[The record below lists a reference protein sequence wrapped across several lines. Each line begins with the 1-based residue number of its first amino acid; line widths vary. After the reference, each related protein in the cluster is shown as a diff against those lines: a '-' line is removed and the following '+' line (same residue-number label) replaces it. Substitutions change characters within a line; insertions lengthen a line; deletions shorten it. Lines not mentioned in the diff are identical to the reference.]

1 MTKYGLALH
10 SSTPELGLA
19 IGQRNLAIVRDHY
32 RTNVWDLGRD
42 TSNVLHTYLLE
53 FMASQHWQDLG
64 WIAVAK
70 GPGGF
75 TGTRLAV
82 VTAKTIC
89 QQLQIPLY
97 GISNLAAVAW
107 QQQLSGDIAVT
118 MPAQQGQLYMGVY
131 RISHEPAANNQQS
144 FEVLEND
151 QLTTTTAWQ
160 EYSDKFSGHKII
172 LESGAKL
179 GSTVDS
185 IWDLAALQERQGTFS
200 SWQDLTPFYG

>member
-19 IGQRNLAIVRDHY
+19 IGPITSHADRHDY
-32 RTNVWDLGRD
+32 RMNVWDLGRE
-42 TSNVLHTYLLE
+42 TSNVLHSYIAE
-53 FMASQHWQDLG
+53 FMASQQWRDLG
-64 WIAVAK
+64 WIAVAR

-107 QQQLSGDIAVT
+107 QQQMLGDIAVA
-118 MPAQQGQLYMGVY
+118 MPGQQGQIYSGTY
-131 RISHEPAANNQQS
+131 RRHHEAAANDRQ
-144 FEVLEND
+144 FLEVLEND
-151 QLTTTTAWQ
+151 QLTTTTVWQ
-160 EYSDKFSGHKII
+160 AYSDKFSGHKII

-179 GSTVDS
+179 GNTVDS
-185 IWDLAALQERQGTFS
+185 VWDLAALQWRQGTTS
-200 SWQDLTPFYG
+200 SWEDLTPFYG

>member
-19 IGQRNLAIVRDHY
+19 IGCTDHLSGHHHY
-32 RTNVWDLGRD
+32 RMNTWNLGRE
-42 TSNVLHTYLLE
+42 TSNVLHTHILE
-53 FMASQHWQDLG
+53 FMASQQWQDLG

-89 QQLQIPLY
+89 QQLKIPLY

-107 QQQLSGDIAVT
+107 QQQLTGDVAVT
-118 MPAQQGQLYMGVY
+118 MPAQQGKIYTGVY
-131 RISHEPAANNQQS
+131 RLSNESILKEPKS
-144 FEVLEND
+144 CEVLVSD
-151 QLTTTTAWQ
+151 QLTTAATWQ
-160 EYSDKFSGHKII
+160 EYSDKFDGHKII
-172 LESGAKL
+172 LENGAKL
-179 GSTVDS
+179 GSTVS
-185 IWDLAALQERQGTFS
+185 SVWDLAALQWQQGHLS
-200 SWQDLTPFYG
+200 YWQDLIPFYG